1 MIRAPL
7 NVLKSRRQNRS
18 HRNDRVKDPSKEGDQ
33 HLTMRQY
40 CNHRC
45 CDDCVTD
52 LGPAP
57 SRPPAPD
64 DKKRSSRGRCLHPQ
78 KTLRRLPGAAQP
90 TRSAKDSGHYHKDRV
105 AARRSYRHQAR
116 TTAPARIERDQRSQ
130 GGPMMARAG
139 VPRSLINRDCS
150 AAAANDVCGL
160 RRQMFRRSSAAVA
173 TSREGPRSQRL
184 SQEGQHRRWGRVPV
198 GLGFHHR
205 DCSRCEC

>member
-1 MIRAPL
+1 LGARAVVEGQRFGIGRMGLLSRRLMIRAPL

-33 HLTMRQY
+33 HFTMRQY

-90 TRSAKDSGHYHKDRV
+90 TRSAKNSGHHQVDIRTSRLPSRETRGNFPW
-105 AARRSYRHQAR
+105 RRSAN
-116 TTAPARIERDQRSQ
+116 PK
-130 GGPMMARAG
+130 
-139 VPRSLINRDCS
+139 CS
-150 AAAANDVCGL
+150 YVSPILGC
-160 RRQMFRRSSAAVA
+160 RSS
-173 TSREGPRSQRL
+173 GPL
-184 SQEGQHRRWGRVPV
+184 SGPHTRDDSLPLLWIGPALS
-198 GLGFHHR
+198 GL
-205 DCSRCEC
+205 